1 MSDRQE
7 VHTEYVELAAVILS
21 RFAFADPSMVIVIFH
36 LDKFWT
42 KLVACRSMKR
52 VPFAT
57 LLLRTLCLTGAVSY
71 LPGMQ
76 APLRLCPDC
85 RDRPSQVEAQIWLQ
99 LQTETLLVQDFLC
112 KIYALA
118 GPGEAH
124 APLLLC
130 FSELTMS
137 CKADF

>member
-21 RFAFADPSMVIVIFH
+21 RFAFADPSMVIVIFY

-57 LLLRTLCLTGAVSY
+57 LLSVWR
-71 LPGMQ
+71 
-76 APLRLCPDC
+76 
-85 RDRPSQVEAQIWLQ
+85 
-99 LQTETLLVQDFLC
+99 
-112 KIYALA
+112 
-118 GPGEAH
+118 
-124 APLLLC
+124 
-130 FSELTMS
+130 EL
-137 CKADF
+137 